1 MQMISPTL
9 LDAEEYAAEQAHRHI
24 KRPSQCPQC
33 KEPRTLRALGFY
45 SRSVTSPATGDVV
58 TIKVRRFLCG
68 HCRRSLSILPSFAQ
82 PYRLICSFTIE
93 RFFNKSSVGR
103 DTLQW
108 HGLLRR
114 YWRRFNSWIPELV
127 AIVGRAFGLPPPTHV
142 DQSSWRA
149 VFEAYGHLDQATRK
163 LVKLY
168 RVTLFG
174 RYQCHSPVVPSG

>member
-1 MQMISPTL
+1 MQMISPSP

-24 KRPSQCPQC
+24 RRPLNCPQC
-33 KEPRTLRALGFY
+33 KESKTLRALGFY
-45 SRSVTSPATGDVV
+45 SRSVTSPGTGKVV
-58 TIKVRRFLCG
+58 TIKVRRFLCE
-68 HCRRSLSILPSFAQ
+68 HCHRTLSILPSFAQ

-93 RFFNKSSVGR
+93 RFFNAGTVGR

-114 YWRRFNSWIPELV
+114 YWRRFNSWVPELV
-127 AIVGRAFGLPPPTHV
+127 VIVGRAFGLSSPNHV
-142 DQSSWRA
+142 GQGSWHG
-149 VFEAYGHLDQATRK
+149 VCKAYGHFDQATRR